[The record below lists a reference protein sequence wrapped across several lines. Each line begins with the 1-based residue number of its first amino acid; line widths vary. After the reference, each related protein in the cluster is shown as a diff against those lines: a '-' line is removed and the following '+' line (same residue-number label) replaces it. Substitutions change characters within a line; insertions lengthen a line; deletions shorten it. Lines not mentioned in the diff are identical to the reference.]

1 MSNHFSVIAQ
11 MATEA
16 MRQIIQAAAFDEDI
30 RIALN
35 DIRGFTFQT
44 ITRCTRDLLQEVE
57 DAGFQFQSTG
67 ITGRK
72 EELKSF
78 LRAHPECMSADI
90 ETIID
95 KISIFSDV
103 QSEVRRQEREK
114 QLQRIRSRKAQRQQ
128 QKVQTLRKEENN
140 EDIGEEEEDK
150 KE

>member
-30 RIALN
+30 RVALN

-78 LRAHPECMSADI
+78 LRAHPECMSEDI

-95 KISIFSDV
+95 KISIFSEIQFD
-103 QSEVRRQEREK
+103 VRRQEREK
-114 QLQRIRSRKAQRQQ
+114 QLQ
-128 QKVQTLRKEENN
+128 T
-140 EDIGEEEEDK
+140 GM
-150 KE
+150 